1 MKIQK
6 FSLAVLF
13 IAMQQLHAAAV
24 TTPLD
29 ESEGSQQLSQ
39 QQIVQPISNTPEAI
53 EPIDLTVNKKKKSQN
68 VNISSG
74 NSLDDLM
81 NPASKATTGVT
92 DIRSEMIETAA
103 QTVGFQN
110 GLADAAKQLIEQLN
124 TRQSR
129 LDNIF
134 QFNTLVQKNGVL
146 PPVIVEANDLS
157 AFSDDQ
163 IRTADKVYKIIKTER
178 FVSVPP
184 SWKDYLYVGLIN
196 QPGEVIGVKPEN
208 SAELKLWRK
217 AVQKGWKQGQLQ
229 AGEILKENF
238 NRLNRDFT
246 GMMLYS
252 TLRQQHMIDSTTV
265 GESITTLNGTKDQL
279 MIGDKHKRI
288 LKKASFNTNPAQW
301 KPVLNRSSDLD
312 EGKVTDPSLL
322 DKKVF
327 NKK

>member
-1 MKIQK
+1 MNIQK
-6 FSLAVLF
+6 ISLAVIFLSV
-13 IAMQQLHAAAV
+13 QQLHAAGV
-24 TTPLD
+24 TTALD
-29 ESEGSQQLSQ
+29 ENSLIISADQQFIL
-39 QQIVQPISNTPEAI
+39 PITNTPEAI
-53 EPIDLTVNKKKKSQN
+53 PPIDLTKNTEKETKKLY
-68 VNISSG
+68 IG
-74 NSLDDLM
+74 NGKSLDDLM
-81 NPASKATTGVT
+81 NPSSKATTGVT
-92 DIRSEMIETAA
+92 DIRSEMIQTAA
-103 QTVGFQN
+103 NTVGFQN
-110 GLADAAKQLIEQLN
+110 GLADAAKTLINQLN
-124 TRQSR
+124 VRQSK

-157 AFSDDQ
+157 SFSEEQ

-184 SWKDYLYVGLIN
+184 TWKDYLYVGLIN
-196 QPGEVIGVKPEN
+196 QPGELVGVKPEN

-217 AVQKGWKQGQLQ
+217 ALQKGWEQGQDQ
-229 AGEILKENF
+229 AIEILKENF

-265 GESITTLNGTKDQL
+265 GESVVTLNGTKNQL

-288 LKKASFNTNPAQW
+288 LQKATFNTNPSQW
-301 KPVLNRSSDLD
+301 KPVINRSSSLD

-322 DKKVF
+322 DKKILQR
-327 NKK
+327 K

>member
-13 IAMQQLHAAAV
+13 LAVQQLHAAAV

-29 ESEGSQQLSQ
+29 ENSVTQQADQQL
-39 QQIVQPISNTPEAI
+39 IAPITNTPEAI
-53 EPIDLTVNKKKKSQN
+53 DPIDLTKNTKKETKKLDIGN
-68 VNISSG
+68 G

-81 NPASKATTGVT
+81 NPSSKATTGVT

-103 QTVGFQN
+103 NTVGFQN
-110 GLADAAKQLIEQLN
+110 GLADAAKTLIDQLN
-124 TRQSR
+124 IRQSR

-157 AFSDDQ
+157 AFSEDQ

-196 QPGEVIGVKPEN
+196 QPGEVVGVKPEN

-217 AVQKGWKQGQLQ
+217 AVQKGWEQGQNQ
-229 AGEILKENF
+229 ASEILKENF

-288 LKKASFNTNPAQW
+288 LKKATFNTNPAQW

-322 DKKVF
+322 DKKVLQR
-327 NKK
+327 K